1 MEGQAGWTM
10 IAHSASRHRLTHHC
24 GGTRFY
30 PHSRHP
36 PCLALDR
43 AKGPCSATCVARLIT
58 LGLSVPCFL
67 YIPQQIAPLI
77 TRLPLPDANQI
88 ISASHGT
95 GACASSRVTVD
106 IGTFVP
112 PVTCHTKRGI
122 VLGPLTAPFIS
133 SNAAPLHNPAHMLH
147 LLLSPMPAREN
158 C

>member
-1 MEGQAGWTM
+1 MDYDRVFRQQASVDPSLRWNTLLPGLQASTMLGFGLGQGAM
-10 IAHSASRHRLTHHC
+10 FCNLCH
-24 GGTRFY
+24 
-30 PHSRHP
+30 
-36 PCLALDR
+36 
-43 AKGPCSATCVARLIT
+43 KVERLIT

-67 YIPQQIAPLI
+67 YIPQQIAPLT
-77 TRLPLPDANQI
+77 TRLPLSDANQT

-95 GACASSRVTVD
+95 GACASSRVIVD
-106 IGTFVP
+106 ISTFVP

-122 VLGPLTAPFIS
+122 VQRPLTAPFIS